1 MTPQKNS
8 ARQALYSQIDT
19 LRTSLPEGDLLYTA
33 GRLVP
38 VQFHRFDSQKLGAV
52 LIGGRV
58 IVVNSARPLPCQRFS
73 LAHELVHY
81 FLHRGMESHKNPFLE
96 WQANEGAAELL
107 LPHREVLAIAA
118 AHRST
123 MGTLPRL
130 LARRFGVSETV
141 ARYKLQSLGLS
152 CQSKSI
158 DA

>member
-8 ARQALYSQIDT
+8 ARQALYTQIDA
-19 LRTSLPEGDLLYTA
+19 LRTTLPEGALLYTA

-52 LIGGRV
+52 LIGGSV
-58 IVVNSARPLPCQRFS
+58 IVVNSARPIPCQRFS
-73 LAHELVHY
+73 LAHELVH
-81 FLHRGMESHKNPFLE
+81 FLLHRGMESQNDPFLE

-107 LPHREVLAIAA
+107 LPRQKVLKFAASHRF
-118 AHRST
+118 S

-141 ARYKLQSLGLS
+141 ARYKLQSMGLI

-158 DA
+158 DL